1 MEISPSRPRV
11 YLIDFEVAIQFP
23 PEYSTDQCTTTGFP
37 IGGSFTDP
45 ETYGR
50 PHAPEFAS
58 GKAYSAF
65 KLDIWQLGKSLEDFK
80 VWFCFSVF
88 VSVLITHCFFPFWVG
103 LIFSFLSFL
112 FFLLTFQST
121 IPGIDE
127 ILVRMTECD
136 PDHRMNATE
145 ALDYLR
151 KVVHSMVPESLLIE
165 PVVVEEH

>member
-1 MEISPSRPRV
+1 MV
-11 YLIDFEVAIQFP
+11 LLF
-23 PEYSTDQCTTTGFP
+23 
-37 IGGSFTDP
+37 SF
-45 ETYGR
+45 R
-50 PHAPEFAS
+50 ICAHN
-58 GKAYSAF
+58 
-65 KLDIWQLGKSLEDFK
+65 SL
-80 VWFCFSVF
+80 
-88 VSVLITHCFFPFWVG
+88 L
-103 LIFSFLSFL
+103 FSFLGRSHFL
-112 FFLLTFQST
+112 ISIFFLLTFQST